1 MRYKLIGLLSA
12 CTMIFLIIYRQIV
25 LQAAADGIALC
36 IQTVVPTLFPFL
48 IFSSLLN
55 DSLMGQQLRLL
66 APLARLLRIPSAGLP
81 LLVTGFLGGYP
92 TGATGI
98 AHAIQT
104 GRLHRQDGLR
114 MMAFASNAGPAFIFG
129 IGMTLFEDF
138 RTCTLLWAIHMI
150 SALIVALL
158 TPGAPITDNV
168 DTTPQS
174 ISITKSLQRS
184 VSVMAMICGWIV
196 LFRVIIC
203 VAENWFVQM
212 GNVQWSSWLLSTLE
226 ITNGICGLLL
236 LQDYSMKMVA
246 FSVLL
251 GFGGFCVYLQTKS
264 VCGNLGTG
272 LYLPGKVTHAV
283 VSGVLAY
290 LVQLQLDQTPVYG
303 KCLIL
308 ILMCAML
315 CIIYHIFA
323 RKYMKMSSNFLPDRV

>member
-104 GRLHRQDGLR
+104 GRLHRKDGLR
-114 MMAFASNAGPAFIFG
+114 MLAFSSNAGPAFIYG

-138 RTCTLLWAIHMI
+138 RTCTLLWAIHII
-150 SALIVALL
+150 SALIVAWI
-158 TPGAPITDNV
+158 TPGIPITKE
-168 DTTPQS
+168 TETMPK
-174 ISITKSLQRS
+174 SITITEAMQRS
-184 VSVMAMICGWIV
+184 VSIMAMICGWIV

-203 VAENWFVQM
+203 LIESWITKL
-212 GNVQWSSWLLSTLE
+212 GNVQWCGWFLSILE
-226 ITNGICGLLL
+226 ITNGICGLAVLR
-236 LQDYSMKMVA
+236 DHSMKLVS
-246 FSVLL
+246 FSTLL
-251 GFGGFCVYLQTKS
+251 AFGGFCVYLQTKS

-290 LVQLQLDQTPVYG
+290 LVQLELEQTPVYG